1 MTRRK
6 AVLAACSVI
15 FGVSAAVAT
24 AGAWDPMHRQ
34 TALTFNR
41 AVSLPG
47 VMLEP
52 GTYVFEL
59 ANPESGSNV
68 VRVRREDYRQ
78 VYFAGFTHMVVRQS
92 WAVGRCCSARRSR
105 EKPCPF
111 WRGTRMR
118 IAWDVSSSIRG
129 SRGPGARRGE
139 SRRANESPRLIA
151 SRRPRRMPPSRTGG
165 C

>member
-6 AVLAACSVI
+6 AVLAAFGVV

-24 AGAWDPMHRQ
+24 AVAWDPMHRQ

-41 AVSLPG
+41 SVSLPG
-47 VMLEP
+47 VTLEP

-78 VYFAGFTHMVVRQS
+78 VYYAGFTHMVERPDSLGGRPVLLGEAIPGKAVPILAWYPQGDRMGRQ
-92 WAVGRCCSARRSR
+92 
-105 EKPCPF
+105 F
-111 WRGTRMR
+111 
-118 IAWDVSSSIRG
+118 IY
-129 SRGPGARRGE
+129 
-139 SRRANESPRLIA
+139 PR
-151 SRRPRRMPPSRTGG
+151 
-165 C
+165 

>member
-1 MTRRK
+1 MTKRK
-6 AVLAACSVI
+6 AVLAACGVI

-24 AGAWDPMHRQ
+24 PVPWDPMHRQ

-47 VMLEP
+47 VTLAP

-78 VYFAGFTHMVVRQS
+78 VYFAAFTHMVERPDNLGGRPVLLGEAIPGKAVPILAWYPQGDRMGRQ
-92 WAVGRCCSARRSR
+92 
-105 EKPCPF
+105 F
-111 WRGTRMR
+111 
-118 IAWDVSSSIRG
+118 IY
-129 SRGPGARRGE
+129 
-139 SRRANESPRLIA
+139 PR
-151 SRRPRRMPPSRTGG
+151 
-165 C
+165 

>member
-6 AVLAACSVI
+6 AVLAACGVI

-47 VMLEP
+47 VTLEP

-78 VYFAGFTHMVVRQS
+78 VYFAGFTHMVERPDS
-92 WAVGRCCSARRSR
+92 LVGRPVLLGEAVPG
-105 EKPCPF
+105 KAVPILAWYPQ
-111 WRGTRMR
+111 GDRMGR
-118 IAWDVSSSIRG
+118 QFIY
-129 SRGPGARRGE
+129 
-139 SRRANESPRLIA
+139 PR
-151 SRRPRRMPPSRTGG
+151 
-165 C
+165 